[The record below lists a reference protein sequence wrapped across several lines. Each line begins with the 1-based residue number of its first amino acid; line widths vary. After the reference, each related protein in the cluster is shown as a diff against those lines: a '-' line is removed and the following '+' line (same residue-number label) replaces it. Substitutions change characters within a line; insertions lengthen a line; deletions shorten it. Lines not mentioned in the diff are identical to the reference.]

1 MMPAQRPFSVRARR
15 AALTI
20 SLNRLEICA
29 TRPGPAEFCREA
41 KSGGDVGVPRG
52 ALLGVIAWVALL
64 AGCGQ
69 APEPQ
74 QKAGQQEAAVEGPS
88 RNQADEKAWAE
99 ALRADSRSEEHTS
112 ELQSLRHLVCRL
124 LREKKNSLRRHTTR
138 PTGAD
143 HRRGRRADAV
153 DDLPADDG
161 DLYSTTARGQ
171 CSLRLRPPHTST
183 RGRSPA

>member
-20 SLNRLEICA
+20 SLNRLEICT
-29 TRPGPAEFCREA
+29 TRPGPAEFSREA
-41 KSGGDVGVPRG
+41 KSGGGVGVPSG
-52 ALLGVIAWVALL
+52 ALLGLIACVALL

-69 APEPQ
+69 APEPE

-124 LREKKNSLRRHTTR
+124 LREKKNSLAGGLPRAAHHRPRSARASPPVGYQGRHQR
-138 PTGAD
+138 PLPVAA
-143 HRRGRRADAV
+143 RRGRCS
-153 DDLPADDG
+153 
-161 DLYSTTARGQ
+161 YST
-171 CSLRLRPPHTST
+171 
-183 RGRSPA
+183 